1 MSNCLPSLVAS
12 LPGIVIICGLIALFC
27 IVLFDTTPAHGQRK
41 TVKKFREP
49 AKTERNIRYVIAKPN
64 APPENIEFDTSGLLV
79 KVEEVSPRSS
89 VVSSRIFII
98 TINISSS
105 PS

>member
-1 MSNCLPSLVAS
+1 M
-12 LPGIVIICGLIALFC
+12 
-27 IVLFDTTPAHGQRK
+27 
-41 TVKKFREP
+41 VKKFREP